1 MNGKYIWNH
10 ERPPLS
16 TKMGGM
22 AGGMADIADGI
33 YVHEQ
38 MNGWCVLS
46 ADFMM
51 H

>member
-16 TKMGGM
+16 DKMGG
-22 AGGMADIADGI
+22 IANGI

-46 ADFMM
+46 ADFMSLVAVL
-51 H
+51 